1 MIPLAVFL
9 HAVLALLL
17 GPLVRGLG
25 LVASERPKNLRAA
38 LSLGFAPMRA
48 LNAGLR
54 APGAPPLGP
63 IALVALAAVANLLIP
78 FFSPDAV
85 LGFLGD
91 GFTALLLLAGLSIRV
106 LPLRATSV
114 MAVAGALW
122 ALGTLAGTTDLA
134 EAMASG
140 TGSLGSLLVF
150 AALALGVAPL
160 LGPSPRDA
168 QADAGESGTLSAAL
182 TDWATGTLQL
192 GWLAL
197 GVMALPWTI
206 PLTGGLSLMAALALF
221 LGKLVLLGGGLAY
234 LRARWPKL
242 PLAEAGLA
250 CAGLALMLVTLGF

>member
-25 LVASERPKNLRAA
+25 LVAAERPPSLRAA
-38 LSLGFAPMRA
+38 LAQAVAPMRA
-48 LNAGLR
+48 LNSGLR
-54 APGAPPLGP
+54 AHGAPPMGP
-63 IALVALAAVANLLIP
+63 IALLALAAVANLLIP
-78 FFSPDAV
+78 FFANDAV

-91 GFTALLLLAGLSIRV
+91 GFTALLLLVGLSIRV

-134 EAMASG
+134 EAMATWTS
-140 TGSLGSLLVF
+140 SLASWLIF

-160 LGPSPRDA
+160 LAPPA
-168 QADAGESGTLSAAL
+168 QDEAHEGGELSVAL
-182 TDWATGTLQL
+182 MDWATGTLQL

-197 GVMALPWTI
+197 GVMAFPWTI
-206 PLTGGLSLMAALALF
+206 PLTGARSLMAALALF
-221 LGKLVLLGGGLAY
+221 LGKLVLVGGGLAY
-234 LRARWPKL
+234 VSARWPRL